1 MKTIK
6 LTLALLAFMIGINS
20 CASIIGSSKD
30 IMMSVQKG
38 MTQKEV
44 SSILGKPQYR
54 RFDQETEQWEYV
66 KLVAGGNLSTV
77 TTSIVIDFVNGRVV
91 GMNSFNTAP
100 HPPVAVY
107 PAIEVGDGTASS
119 RPHVSGGRGMNER
132 DFQSLYNKVKS
143 KPFKDDQL
151 ELLEA
156 GIGNRG
162 LSCKQCVRMMLIYR
176 FDDDKLEVLKIIAPN
191 ISDRENYDE
200 IIDALDFIS
209 SEEKAR
215 NILGIKK

>member
-6 LTLALLAFMIGINS
+6 LTLARLAFMIGINS

-162 LSCKQCVRMMLIYR
+162 LRSIYR

-200 IIDALDFIS
+200 IINALDFIS

-215 NILGIKK
+215 SILGIKK

>member
-66 KLVAGGNLSTV
+66 LS
-77 TTSIVIDFVNGRVV
+77 
-91 GMNSFNTAP
+91 
-100 HPPVAVY
+100 
-107 PAIEVGDGTASS
+107 
-119 RPHVSGGRGMNER
+119 
-132 DFQSLYNKVKS
+132 
-143 KPFKDDQL
+143 
-151 ELLEA
+151 
-156 GIGNRG
+156 
-162 LSCKQCVRMMLIYR
+162 LIH
-176 FDDDKLEVLKIIAPN
+176 I
-191 ISDRENYDE
+191 
-200 IIDALDFIS
+200 
-209 SEEKAR
+209 
-215 NILGIKK
+215 

>member
-38 MTQKEV
+38 MTQKE
-44 SSILGKPQYR
+44 QC
-54 RFDQETEQWEYV
+54 EYV

-162 LSCKQCVRMMLIYR
+162 LSCKQCVRILSPVKR
-176 FDDDKLEVLKIIAPN
+176 KQEVFW
-191 ISDRENYDE
+191 E
-200 IIDALDFIS
+200 
-209 SEEKAR
+209 
-215 NILGIKK
+215 

>member
-162 LSCKQCVRMMLIYR
+162 LSCKQCA
-176 FDDDKLEVLKIIAPN
+176 DDVD
-191 ISDRENYDE
+191 ISV
-200 IIDALDFIS
+200 
-209 SEEKAR
+209 
-215 NILGIKK
+215 

>member
-151 ELLEA
+151 E
-156 GIGNRG
+156 
-162 LSCKQCVRMMLIYR
+162 
-176 FDDDKLEVLKIIAPN
+176 VLKIIAPN

-200 IIDALDFIS
+200 IINALDFIS

-215 NILGIKK
+215 SILGIKK